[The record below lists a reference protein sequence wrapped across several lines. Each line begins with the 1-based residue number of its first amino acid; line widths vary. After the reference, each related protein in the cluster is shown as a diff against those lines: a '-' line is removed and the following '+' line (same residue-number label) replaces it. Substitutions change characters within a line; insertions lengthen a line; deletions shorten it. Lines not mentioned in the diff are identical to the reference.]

1 MHHESEGKAKKQA
14 IQTMYILEGGLL
26 MVSNLLQTHSW
37 VNNDLRTHCSVCI
50 QQFQPFRRRHHCR
63 TCGEVV
69 CAGCSSQH
77 TVRLTDINVE
87 CETRVCTFCIIRA
100 TDASNK
106 ANEAATSENSQD
118 IIPAV
123 SILSL
128 ESPLNRRHK
137 QFSANLEHVHE
148 SKGSHPKAVHEI
160 ANLNEAGKSRT
171 RSTKVDPTMK
181 LLVSVVARTLKCP
194 GAFIG
199 VTDDTFL
206 CIKASMGID
215 DNVTH
220 IPKDG
225 CLSPNI
231 LLQKSTVIVDPCTD
245 TCFHKGGLAC
255 GNRSLRFYAGTPI
268 CVRGHLMGVV
278 CAFDTKPHS
287 HPTGSMISTLEA
299 VASIVSEV
307 LEHRVAADCTTAQA
321 REIAGFSYRPQTN
334 SDNAASFFDLKLLPS
349 SQHTVSIIQG
359 HDYDATRQS
368 LNVAN
373 QHAGK
378 IIATIDYF
386 FQLQKSAWIEL
397 TILPELSI
405 NGTIQSFELFR
416 SGKRFTRSV
425 MMVAAD
431 CSSVVTELLD
441 YNNAFLYQHLFSHVS
456 NRRELSGQ
464 TWVDC
469 VTLHPSYRA
478 TRYNSFQIVTHHRE
492 HRGGGNMVVATGIF
506 EDNSSESGFIFGWF
520 VAPSEHGN
528 ERSTANVSCITAQQ
542 IQNQT
547 QDLNL
552 SLDLLRR
559 INQKLTM
566 TQFFHLPGVKK
577 TFSKPSAV
585 QNQKRSV
592 NQRRQYET
600 TLIDSCDNVL
610 GGTSD
615 QKEATTTTTNSN
627 RNTDFSGGNRAGKL
641 LVERNCTAL
650 VPLRET
656 PPANQD
662 EQLLLDL
669 LDKTISTQQILAE
682 RQHKMADLTN
692 AHSNQLECISSALS
706 RAEYIL
712 IDQEAT
718 RALKGSTGMLVLPR
732 RGWTRARLY
741 TLALRRCFLLPWDAI
756 ATSRCHLSTISTS
769 DSHKLPNCREFGSF
783 DALARIFSSI
793 EEVKSSRL
801 ESVLRLADGYR
812 DLLALPMPQ
821 ALASALHLTASQ
833 LAPPYDGVELRFGAQ
848 SFKRLLKQLLAEQW
862 TELETNQ
869 TLETFLA
876 SYSDYGL
883 ATQALLDSGRI
894 VVPEHDDRGQPLSIQ
909 TVHDQLMAI
918 ATDEGL
924 GGAARKQQL
933 ALKLLQQCRCPEER
947 IFIVR
952 MLAHQNLRIGMGEK
966 SILSA
971 LALASFPSNV
981 DDLASRGKTEWIDCI
996 TVAYAQHPN
1005 YHKLAELVHVSQHE
1019 KDIVQRMAWL
1029 YDEAHPTSGVPV
1041 LTMSAYPESSVS
1053 SVLNR
1058 VRKTLSRTATCEY
1071 KYDGARLQVHLT
1083 LPNSS
1088 VQSGSVGRI
1097 FSRNMEDVTERYSS
1111 LLHVLE
1117 RRLKA
1122 RDAALQSLSHVTS
1135 FIVEGEVVAIDRT
1148 TGTFLPFQ
1156 MLQTKTTTEFCLF
1169 LFDLLAI
1176 DHTNLLQ
1183 KPLRERRRLLQNL
1196 VDEELGHLEFVKYVD
1211 IDMTHEA
1218 VPVDGNKNNEAL
1230 AMRDVLERAVA
1241 SGCEGL
1247 MIKILD
1253 GEESVYR
1260 AGRRSYSWMKL
1271 KRDYLSNETPT
1282 STRTENKSAAATTS
1296 GNGTFLA
1303 DTLDLVPIGVFHG
1316 KGRRAG
1322 VFGSFLMAT
1331 YNTTS
1336 EKFETIGKVGS
1347 GFSDAQLSE
1356 ISIRFRKRI
1365 LPKLD
1370 RVPEQYQS
1378 LAVRS
1383 QHPDFWLSPEEV
1395 WEIKATQLTESSSYT
1410 CGANVSSEKT
1420 VDPTPFL
1427 PQKGL
1432 ALRFPRFVRY
1442 RSDKNPLQATSSE
1455 QARKLFEQQQ

>member
-26 MVSNLLQTHSW
+26 MRVHTTVSAFSTTTPLPN
-37 VNNDLRTHCSVCI
+37 
-50 QQFQPFRRRHHCR
+50 
-63 TCGEVV
+63 
-69 CAGCSSQH
+69 
-77 TVRLTDINVE
+77 VR
-87 CETRVCTFCIIRA
+87 
-100 TDASNK
+100 
-106 ANEAATSENSQD
+106 
-118 IIPAV
+118 
-123 SILSL
+123 L

-718 RALKGSTGMLVLPR
+718 RALKGST
-732 RGWTRARLY
+732 
-741 TLALRRCFLLPWDAI
+741 
-756 ATSRCHLSTISTS
+756 